1 VRGIILAGGAGT
13 RLRPITAAV
22 SKQLLPVFDK
32 PMIYYPISTLM
43 TAGIREILV
52 ISTPRDAAAFES
64 LLGDGSQ
71 WGITFHYA
79 VQEHPRGL
87 ADAFLVGETF
97 VGGSPCALILG
108 DNLFHGPGLGR
119 SLGVSQSMS
128 SARIF
133 AYEVSNP
140 SEYGVVEFTADGR
153 ACSLEEKPAHP
164 RSRFAVPGLYFYPND
179 VVDVA
184 RSIVPSSRGELEI
197 TDVNRWYL
205 AANRLEVTALPRGA
219 VWLDT
224 GSVEALADA
233 TEYVRVV
240 ETRQGLKVG
249 CPEEIAWRQEW
260 ISSEQLLALG
270 KDLEASGYGRY
281 LSELVHSNVP
291 LGLKSS

>member
-1 VRGIILAGGAGT
+1 MRGIVLAGGSGT
-13 RLRPITAAV
+13 RLRPITTAV

-52 ISTPRDAAAFES
+52 ITTPRDAAAFES
-64 LLGDGSQ
+64 LLGDGCQ
-71 WGITFHYA
+71 WGVAFHYA

-87 ADAFLVGETF
+87 AEAFLIGEEF
-97 VGGSPCALILG
+97 VDESPCALILG

-119 SLGVSQSMS
+119 ALEAHQATAD
-128 SARIF
+128 ARIF

-140 SEYGVVEFTADGR
+140 SDYGVVEFGSDGR
-153 ACSLEEKPAHP
+153 ARSLEEKPERP
-164 RSRFAVPGLYFYPND
+164 RSRFAVPGLYFYPYD

-184 RSIVPSSRGELEI
+184 RSITPSMRGELEI

-205 AANRLEVTALPRGA
+205 GENRLDVTALPRGS

-224 GSVEALADA
+224 GSSEALVNA

-249 CPEEIAWRQEW
+249 CPEEIAWRQGW
-260 ISSEQLLALG
+260 ISSEQMLALG
-270 KDLEASGYGRY
+270 NDLEPSGYGRY
-281 LSELVHSNVP
+281 LSKLVHSSMP
-291 LGLKSS
+291 